1 MSNYDKLEPDL
12 SKGLL
17 PVILQHY
24 TTKDVRM
31 MGYMNEEAFEKTKQD
46 GVVWFFSRSK
56 NRLWKKGESSGNVQ
70 HVKDMY
76 LDCDQDALLVMIDP
90 AGPTCHTGSKSCFDL
105 GPSFTLKDIEATIV
119 NRSDTGE
126 EKSYTN
132 YLLNKGID
140 KIAKKFGEEA
150 FEVVIGAKNNDKSE
164 VASEAADVLYHLGVL
179 LHQTGVSIS
188 DVEAVLAS
196 RHEKKN
202 NFKGERSDVKD
213 W

>member
-1 MSNYDKLEPDL
+1 MTNYDSLQPDF

-46 GVVWFFSRSK
+46 DVVWFFSRSK

-70 HVKDMY
+70 YVKDMY

-105 GPSFTLKDIEATIV
+105 GPSFTLKDIEATIE
-119 NRSDTGE
+119 NPAETGE

-132 YLLNKGID
+132 YLLNEGID

-150 FEVVIGAKNNDKSE
+150 FEVVIGAKNKDKTE
-164 VASEAADVLYHLGVL
+164 IASEAADVLYHLGVL
-179 LHQTGVSIS
+179 LYQTGASIE

-202 NFKGERSDVKD
+202 NFKGARSDVQN

>member
-1 MSNYDKLEPDL
+1 MTNYDSLQPDF

-24 TTKDVRM
+24 TKKDVRM

-46 GVVWFFSRSK
+46 DVVWFFSRSK

-70 HVKDMY
+70 YVKDMY

-105 GPSFTLKDIEATIV
+105 GPSFTLKDIEATIE
-119 NRSDTGE
+119 NRAETGE
-126 EKSYTN
+126 EKSYTT
-132 YLLNKGID
+132 YLLNEGID

-150 FEVVIGAKNNDKSE
+150 FEVVIGAKNKDKSE

-179 LHQTGVSIS
+179 LYHTGVSIE

-202 NFKGERSDVKD
+202 NFKGARSDVQD

>member
-1 MSNYDKLEPDL
+1 MSNYDTLQPDF

-70 HVKDMY
+70 YVKEMY
-76 LDCDQDALLVMIDP
+76 LDCDQDALLIMIDP

-105 GPSFTLKDIEATIV
+105 GPSFTLKDIAATIKD
-119 NRSDTGE
+119 RAESGGD
-126 EKSYTN
+126 KSYTT
-132 YLLNKGID
+132 YLLNQGID

-150 FEVVIGAKNNDKSE
+150 FEVVIGAKNEDKEE
-164 VASEAADVLYHLGVL
+164 VANEAADVLYHLGVL
-179 LHQTGVSIS
+179 LYQTGVNVT

-202 NFKGERSDVKD
+202 NFKGSRSDVKN

>member
-1 MSNYDKLEPDL
+1 MSNYKALQPDF

-46 GVVWFFSRSK
+46 DVVWFFSRSK

-70 HVKDMY
+70 SVKDMY
-76 LDCDQDALLVMIDP
+76 LDCDQDALLIMIDP
-90 AGPTCHTGSKSCFDL
+90 AGPTCHTGSKSCFNL
-105 GPSFTLKDIEATIV
+105 GPSFTLNDIEATIQ
-119 NRSDTGE
+119 NRASSGE

-132 YLLNKGID
+132 YLLNEGID

-150 FEVVIGAKNNDKSE
+150 FEVVIAAKNNSKDE

-188 DVEAVLAS
+188 EIESVLAS
-196 RHEKKN
+196 RHEKQN
-202 NFKGERSDVKD
+202 NFKGERKDVNN

>member
-1 MSNYDKLEPDL
+1 MTNYDSLQPDF

-24 TTKDVRM
+24 TTKDIRM

-46 GVVWFFSRSK
+46 DVVWFFSRSK

-70 HVKDMY
+70 YVKDMY

-105 GPSFTLKDIEATIV
+105 GPSFTLKDIEATIE
-119 NRSDTGE
+119 NRAETGE
-126 EKSYTN
+126 EKSYTT
-132 YLLNKGID
+132 YLLNEGID

-150 FEVVIGAKNNDKSE
+150 FEVVIGAKNKVKSE

-179 LHQTGVSIS
+179 LYHTGVSIE

-202 NFKGERSDVKD
+202 NFKGARSDVKD